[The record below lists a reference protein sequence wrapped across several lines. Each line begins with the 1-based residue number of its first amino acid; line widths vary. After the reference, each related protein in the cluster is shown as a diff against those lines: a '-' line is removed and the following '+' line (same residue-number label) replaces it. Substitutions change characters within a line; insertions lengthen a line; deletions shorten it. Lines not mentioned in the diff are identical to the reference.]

1 MMAFFNGCD
10 IDIKTITELA
20 AEGLSLN
27 SMSKVTGHSK
37 NDIQA
42 ALIRNNIPYTKHV
55 KERFINVDGVM
66 MSLKDAC
73 ESKGFIREAMYAWR
87 VKRGLNEQEGFD
99 AYIIYQQSKRAID
112 KPILTFKNATVLYK
126 KERYTLDAISDKLRL
141 NKSHFEMF
149 MRHNRYGQN
158 AFERYCWMR
167 GL

>member
-1 MMAFFNGCD
+1 MEFFKGCG
-10 IDIKTITELA
+10 IDLKIITELA

-27 SMSKVTGHSK
+27 SMSRVTGHSK
-37 NDIQA
+37 DGIKA
-42 ALIRNNIPYTKHV
+42 ALERNNIPYTMGIR
-55 KERFINVDGVM
+55 ERFVTVDGVL
-66 MSLKDAC
+66 MSLGDAC
-73 ESKGFIREAMYAWR
+73 NAQGFSRESMYAWR
-87 VKRGLNEQEGFD
+87 VKRGLNEQEGFE
-99 AYIIYQQSKRAID
+99 AYIVYQQSKRTID

-126 KERYTLDAISDKLRL
+126 KERYTLTEIIDKLRL

>member
-1 MMAFFNGCD
+1 MAFLNGCG

-37 NDIQA
+37 DGIKA
-42 ALIRNNIPYTKHV
+42 ALERNNIPYTMGIR
-55 KERFINVDGVM
+55 ERFVTVNGVL
-66 MSLKDAC
+66 MSLGDAC
-73 ESKGFIREAMYAWR
+73 NAQGFSRESMYAWR

-99 AYIIYQQSKRAID
+99 AYIIYQQSKRTID

>member
-1 MMAFFNGCD
+1 MAFFKGCG
-10 IDIKTITELA
+10 IDLKIITELA

-27 SMSKVTGHSK
+27 SMSRVTGHSK
-37 NDIQA
+37 DGIKA
-42 ALIRNNIPYTKHV
+42 ALERNEIPYTMGI
-55 KERFINVDGVM
+55 KERFITVDGVL
-66 MSLKDAC
+66 MSLGDAC
-73 ESKGFIREAMYAWR
+73 NAKGFSREAMYAWR
-87 VKRGLNEQEGFD
+87 VKRGLNEQEGFE
-99 AYIIYQQSKRAID
+99 AYIIYQQSKRTID

-126 KERYTLDAISDKLRL
+126 KERYTLDAISDKLKL

>member
-1 MMAFFNGCD
+1 MANFNGCG
-10 IDIKTITELA
+10 IDLKTITELA
-20 AEGLSLN
+20 AQGLSLN
-27 SMSKVTGHSK
+27 FMSKVTGHSK
-37 NDIQA
+37 NGIKA
-42 ALIRNNIPYTKHV
+42 ALERNNIPYTMGIR
-55 KERFINVDGVM
+55 ERFISVDGVM

-99 AYIIYQQSKRAID
+99 AYIIYQQSKRTID

-126 KERYTLDAISDKLRL
+126 KERYTLDAISDKLKL
-141 NKSHFEMF
+141 NKQRFEVF
-149 MRHNRYGQN
+149 MRQNRYCQN

>member
-1 MMAFFNGCD
+1 MAFFNGCG
-10 IDIKTITELA
+10 INLKTITELA
-20 AEGLSLN
+20 AQGLSLN
-27 SMSKVTGHSK
+27 SMSKMTGHSK
-37 NDIQA
+37 NGIKA
-42 ALIRNNIPYTKHV
+42 ALERNNIPYTMGIR
-55 KERFINVDGVM
+55 ECFITVDGVLT
-66 MSLKDAC
+66 SLGDAC
-73 ESKGFIREAMYAWR
+73 NAQGFSRESMYAWR
-87 VKRGLNEQEGFD
+87 VKRGLNEQDGFD
-99 AYIIYQQSKRAID
+99 AYIIYQQSKRTID

>member
-1 MMAFFNGCD
+1 MAFFNGCG

-37 NDIQA
+37 DGIKA
-42 ALIRNNIPYTKHV
+42 ALERNNIPYTMGIR
-55 KERFINVDGVM
+55 ERFVTVNGVL
-66 MSLKDAC
+66 MSLGDAC
-73 ESKGFIREAMYAWR
+73 NAQGFSRESMYAWR
-87 VKRGLNEQEGFD
+87 VKRGLNEQEGFE
-99 AYIIYQQSKRAID
+99 AYIIYQQSKRTID
-112 KPILTFKNATVLYK
+112 KPILTFKNATVIYK
-126 KERYTLDAISDKLRL
+126 KERYTLDAISDKLKL

>member
-1 MMAFFNGCD
+1 MAFLNGCG
-10 IDIKTITELA
+10 IDLKTITELA

-27 SMSKVTGHSK
+27 SMSRVTGHSK
-37 NDIQA
+37 NGIKA
-42 ALIRNNIPYTKHV
+42 ALERNEIPYTMGI
-55 KERFINVDGVM
+55 KERFITVDGVL
-66 MSLKDAC
+66 MSLGDAC
-73 ESKGFIREAMYAWR
+73 NAKGFSREAMYAWR
-87 VKRGLNEQEGFD
+87 VKRGLNEQEGFE
-99 AYIIYQQSKRAID
+99 AYIIYQQSKRTID

>member
-1 MMAFFNGCD
+1 MEFFKGCG
-10 IDIKTITELA
+10 IDLKIITELA

-27 SMSKVTGHSK
+27 SMSRVTGHSK
-37 NDIQA
+37 DGIKA
-42 ALIRNNIPYTKHV
+42 ALERNNIPYTMGIR
-55 KERFINVDGVM
+55 ERFVTVNGV
-66 MSLKDAC
+66 LTCLGDAC
-73 ESKGFIREAMYAWR
+73 NAQGFSRESMYAWR

-99 AYIIYQQSKRAID
+99 AYVIYKASKRTID
-112 KPILTFKNATVLYK
+112 RPILTFKTATVLYK
-126 KERYTLDAISDKLRL
+126 KERYTLTEIIDKLKL